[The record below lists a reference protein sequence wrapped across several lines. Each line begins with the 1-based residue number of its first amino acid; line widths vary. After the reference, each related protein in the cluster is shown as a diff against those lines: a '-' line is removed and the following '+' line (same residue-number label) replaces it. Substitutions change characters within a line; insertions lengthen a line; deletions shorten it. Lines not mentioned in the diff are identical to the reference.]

1 MNNSKQIITTGLL
14 LMLFAIIGSGL
25 VGTTYEGTK
34 KQIAENERRAMLRT
48 LNNILPANTYDND
61 LINETINLYPDSRL
75 GQTETSVAYQAKKD
89 NIVTAII
96 LPVIAPDG
104 YAGAIKLL
112 VGIRADETLAG
123 VRVISHKE
131 TPGLGDKID
140 LVKDSWILAFN
151 DKDLHNPG
159 TKSWKV
165 KKDGGVFE
173 QFTGATITPRAVVK
187 AVHRALDYFN
197 ANKNKLFLNQSE
209 YNQLYGQVANKS

>member
-75 GQTETSVAYQAKKD
+75 GQTETSTAYQAKKD
-89 NIVTAII
+89 KIVTAVI
-96 LPVIAPDG
+96 LPAIAPDG

-112 VGIRADETLAG
+112 VGIRADGTLAG

-131 TPGLGDKID
+131 TPGLGDAIETKR
-140 LVKDSWILAFN
+140 SNWILGFN
-151 DKDLHNPG
+151 NMSLDSHDLHG
-159 TKSWKV
+159 WKV
-165 KKDGGVFE
+165 KRDGG
-173 QFTGATITPRAVVK
+173 QFDQLTGATITPRAIVK
-187 AVHRALDYFN
+187 AVHQSLIYFKH
-197 ANKNKLFLNQSE
+197 NKQKLLNSTADE
-209 YNQLYGQVANKS
+209 

>member
-34 KQIAENERRAMLRT
+34 KQIAENERRTMLRT

-89 NIVTAII
+89 NIVTAVI
-96 LPVIAPDG
+96 LSVIAPDG

-112 VGIRADETLAG
+112 VGIRADGTLAG

-131 TPGLGDKID
+131 TPGLGDAIETKR
-140 LVKDSWILAFN
+140 SNWILGFN
-151 DKDLHNPG
+151 NISLDSYDLHG
-159 TKSWKV
+159 WKV
-165 KKDGGVFE
+165 KRDGG
-173 QFTGATITPRAVVK
+173 QFDQLTGATITPRAIVK
-187 AVHRALDYFN
+187 AVHQSLIYFKH
-197 ANKNKLFLNQSE
+197 NKQKLLNSTADE
-209 YNQLYGQVANKS
+209 